1 MSKTET
7 EYLES
12 ARDRL
17 RRGEAL
23 IALALGDIG
32 EIVKLNKDNPRR
44 MNAAFIARGRI
55 RAKLGELETA
65 HGEATDL
72 LFEHWPEQAGGIV
85 ALGGT
90 R

>member
-44 MNAAFIARGRI
+44 MNAAFIARGQI

-65 HGEATDL
+65 HGEATNL
-72 LFEHWPEQAGGIV
+72 LFENWPEQAGDIV